1 MQVVI
6 QAALT
11 EMKGVE
17 GRADVLA
24 WALSAES
31 ADQARFV
38 VLSIRMLAR
47 YHREVAP
54 VVRAE
59 TPGPLGGRTQDGSL
73 AIVGAVDYVAWTE
86 NLSRF
91 VSQSD
96 ETTARSFWLAG
107 RVSPRTRAELTQ
119 RGWTIHERSLVE
131 RLPTSP

>member
-1 MQVVI
+1 MQAVI

-11 EMKGVE
+11 EMKGVQ

-54 VVRAE
+54 LVRAE
-59 TPGPLGGRTQDGSL
+59 TPGPLSGRTQDGSHVV
-73 AIVGAVDYVAWTE
+73 VGAVDYMAWTE
-86 NLSRF
+86 KLSRS
-91 VSQSD
+91 VSHLDEAGAQSLWV
-96 ETTARSFWLAG
+96 SG
-107 RVSPRTRAELTQ
+107 RVSPRTRAELTE
-119 RGWTIHERSLVE
+119 RGWTVHERSLVE
-131 RLPTSP
+131 HLPTQ